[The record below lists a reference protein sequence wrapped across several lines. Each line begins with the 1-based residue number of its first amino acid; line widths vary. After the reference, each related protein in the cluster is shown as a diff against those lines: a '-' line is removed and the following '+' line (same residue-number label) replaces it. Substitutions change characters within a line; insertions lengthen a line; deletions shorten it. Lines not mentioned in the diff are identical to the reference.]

1 MVLSNKS
8 ERVFA
13 SSGPTECA
21 CDSNKIKHFNS
32 RGYNLKS
39 LPKGGRQT
47 NDPCQ
52 WYACEQDA
60 LAAESDSWECS
71 WASVVPCTPGTWLR
85 GAAACSLKGRVWS
98 SPAEHPL
105 HSNGGLGS
113 EECGCQS
120 SLGFLRHLLTVPH
133 LWAWI
138 EQVHAWLA
146 TLILCLF
153 VKGQNMRL
161 PNKI

>member
-1 MVLSNKS
+1 VILSNKS

-13 SSGPTECA
+13 SSGPSECA

-105 HSNGGLGS
+105 HSNGGLAPRS
-113 EECGCQS
+113 VAV
-120 SLGFLRHLLTVPH
+120 SLPWGF
-133 LWAWI
+133 
-138 EQVHAWLA
+138 
-146 TLILCLF
+146 
-153 VKGQNMRL
+153 
-161 PNKI
+161 